1 MPLIIKGLARGVRHL
16 ATVIPSSQQTRCIS
30 SSHLLYRSS
39 DMFKS
44 FQRGPVDP
52 MFILKKKA
60 DEDVSPEK
68 ADLGVGIYRNEAGL
82 YSELDS
88 VKQVGLSLSTRC
100 HGI

>member
-1 MPLIIKGLARGVRHL
+1 
-16 ATVIPSSQQTRCIS
+16 
-30 SSHLLYRSS
+30 
-39 DMFKS
+39 MFKS

-88 VKQVGLSLSTRC
+88 VKQVRLSLSTRG
-100 HGI
+100 HGS